1 MTAAYRRKLELEL
14 QQKYENEFL
23 TRQEVERQRNASILA
38 KKAQEILELQASN
51 ELLRE

>member
-23 TRQEVERQRNASILA
+23 AKQEVEKKNNEKILA
-38 KKAQEILELQASN
+38 EKSQEILELQAN
-51 ELLRE
+51 N

>member
-1 MTAAYRRKLELEL
+1 MNAAYQRKRELEL

-23 TRQEVERQRNASILA
+23 AKQEEERQKNESILA

-51 ELLRE
+51 EQLRE